1 MSEASDLGADCEAAI
16 SRLLESGR
24 FKTRDAVL
32 SQGVDLILQRERA
45 MQSLAD
51 TVAASL
57 RDEADGS
64 LVDVDEAFD
73 RMDAR
78 LEAAFRSAAAAA

>member
-1 MSEASDLGADCEAAI
+1 MSGAPDLGADCEAAI

-24 FKTRDAVL
+24 FETRESVL

-57 RDEADGS
+57 RDAAEGA

-73 RMDAR
+73 RVDAHV
-78 LEAAFRSAAAAA
+78 EAAFRSAAAAA